1 MVSQLPQGDLT
12 IVQLV
17 ELEPRDPIA
26 DFAAADEVPSPP
38 APLGPAVGRL
48 GTQAQTRCRLRTLQ
62 TACGTRFATCRFAS
76 AAMRDR
82 RGWEKRI
89 SPDRDGRTAAPL
101 PVAAPTRTLQP
112 LTPPLPGGAAGA
124 PTPARARGGPAAG
137 EEDRV
142 VVGEEVA
149 ELLRG
154 AGLDPGRTD
163 VAYFV
168 VRVLGVESP
177 AVRACLC
184 ACALACVR
192 ACACMLA

>member
-1 MVSQLPQGDLT
+1 M
-12 IVQLV
+12 
-17 ELEPRDPIA
+17 
-26 DFAAADEVPSPP
+26 
-38 APLGPAVGRL
+38 
-48 GTQAQTRCRLRTLQ
+48 
-62 TACGTRFATCRFAS
+62 
-76 AAMRDR
+76 
-82 RGWEKRI
+82 
-89 SPDRDGRTAAPL
+89 
-101 PVAAPTRTLQP
+101 
-112 LTPPLPGGAAGA
+112 
-124 PTPARARGGPAAG
+124 
-137 EEDRV
+137 
-142 VVGEEVA
+142 A